1 MKSRDLAWYF
11 FSGRGSNGDRQNR
24 RTSSGFWKI
33 TGHPVE
39 VKDQWGTWCG
49 VKGKIGYKR
58 VLVFR
63 RGKSSSS
70 QSTKSDW
77 VMHEYHYT
85 LLPEDQ
91 VLFIHSTLSGS
102 LQRNDTN
109 CGKFYAQRDYVIC
122 RLEYKGHDMNILLSA
137 NPTDPIPT
145 FVPSTTISSASGSVV
160 SQSIQGNSASFNNF
174 SDYDSTYHGQWFS
187 GDFNLQQPV
196 VPYDD
201 NTQTI
206 WDYVIEENFSRHQPK
221 KPVTGVLV
229 DDGSDADT
237 DTESTGIIYITGII
251 SQILWIRCI

>member
-1 MKSRDLAWYF
+1 MEDIVGFGFRPTDEELVGYYLHNKILGQNLLVQEFISEVNISDFDPWNLRCEIERPCVVLL
-11 FSGRGSNGDRQNR
+11 SGRGSNGDRQNR

-91 VLFIHSTLSGS
+91 
-102 LQRNDTN
+102 
-109 CGKFYAQRDYVIC
+109 
-122 RLEYKGHDMNILLSA
+122 
-137 NPTDPIPT
+137 
-145 FVPSTTISSASGSVV
+145 
-160 SQSIQGNSASFNNF
+160 
-174 SDYDSTYHGQWFS
+174 
-187 GDFNLQQPV
+187 QPV

-221 KPVTGVLV
+221 KPVTGFWSMMAVMLILTLNLQV
-229 DDGSDADT
+229 IMLSSKTNADGKVA
-237 DTESTGIIYITGII
+237 
-251 SQILWIRCI
+251 